1 MSAVP
6 RWALLSA
13 AGAPLF
19 LIGGWT
25 LAQAAQPDEF
35 DPVRQTISALA
46 AADADQRWIMTVGLA
61 GLGIC
66 HLATALGLVVAA
78 PAGRGLLALGG
89 LATLV
94 LVAFPQHPGGGSTTH
109 VVAAGVAFVALAV
122 WPALAVPHR
131 AAPTVPSRAAPTVPS
146 RAAPPLGRARRDPPD
161 GSALRVRWA
170 ALAVTAVLLGLLGWF
185 AVEFFTDGAWI
196 GLTERLVA
204 AAEAVVPLAAVLAA
218 LASGRRPG

>member
-13 AGAPLF
+13 GGAPLF

-25 LAQAAQPDEF
+25 LAQAAQPDGF

-46 AADADQRWIMTVGLA
+46 ATGADHRWIMTA
-61 GLGIC
+61 GLTGLGLC
-66 HLATALGLVVAA
+66 HLVTALGLVTAA

-94 LVAFPQHPGGGSTTH
+94 LVAFPQRPDGSTTH

-122 WPALAVPHR
+122 WPALAVPRR
-131 AAPTVPSRAAPTVPS
+131 AT
-146 RAAPPLGRARRDPPD
+146 PPLGGDQRQPPD
-161 GSALRVRWA
+161 GPAPSGRSRGA
-170 ALAVTAVLLGLLGWF
+170 ALAAAVVLLGLLGWF
-185 AVEFFTDGAWI
+185 AVEFFTDGARI

-204 AAEAVVPLAAVLAA
+204 GAEAVVPLAAVLAS
-218 LASGRRPG
+218 LVSQRRSASSGPR

>member
-25 LAQAAQPDEF
+25 LAQAAQPDGF

-131 AAPTVPSRAAPTVPS
+131 AAP
-146 RAAPPLGRARRDPPD
+146 PLDRVRRDPPD
-161 GSALRVRWA
+161 GSTPLVRWA
-170 ALAVTAVLLGLLGWF
+170 ALAVTAALLGLLGWF
-185 AVEFFTDGAWI
+185 AVEFFTDGARI

-218 LASGRRPG
+218 LASGRRPGPSAQR

>member
-13 AGAPLF
+13 GGAPLF

-46 AADADQRWIMTVGLA
+46 ASNADHRWIMTIGLA
-61 GLGIC
+61 GLGLC
-66 HLATALGLVVAA
+66 HLITALGLVTAA

-94 LVAFPQHPGGGSTTH
+94 LVAFPQRPAGDSMTH
-109 VVAAGVAFVALAV
+109 VVAAGVAFGALAV
-122 WPALAVPHR
+122 WPALAVPR
-131 AAPTVPSRAAPTVPS
+131 RV
-146 RAAPPLGRARRDPPD
+146 APPLDWDHRHPPD
-161 GSALRVRWA
+161 GSAPSGPARWTA
-170 ALAVTAVLLGLLGWF
+170 FAVAAVLLGLLGWF
-185 AVEFFTDGAWI
+185 AVELFADGARI

-204 AAEAVVPLAAVLAA
+204 AAEAAVPLAAVLAA
-218 LASGRRPG
+218 LASERRGGPSRPR

>member
-25 LAQAAQPDEF
+25 LAQAAQPDGF
-35 DPVRQTISALA
+35 DPIRQTISALA
-46 AADADQRWIMTVGLA
+46 AADADHRWIMTVGLA

-66 HLATALGLVVAA
+66 HLATALGLVTAA

-89 LATLV
+89 LATVV

-131 AAPTVPSRAAPTVPS
+131 AAPTVPRRAAPSLDRV
-146 RAAPPLGRARRDPPD
+146 RRDPPD
-161 GSALRVRWA
+161 GSAPRVRWA

-185 AVEFFTDGAWI
+185 AVEFFTDGPRI

-218 LASGRRPG
+218 LASGRRPGPSARR

>member
-25 LAQAAQPDEF
+25 LAQAAQSDEF

-122 WPALAVPHR
+122 WPALAVPRR
-131 AAPTVPSRAAPTVPS
+131 AAPS
-146 RAAPPLGRARRDPPD
+146 LGRARRDPPG
-161 GSALRVRWA
+161 GSAPRVRWT
-170 ALAVTAVLLGLLGWF
+170 ALAVTAALLGLLGWF

-218 LASGRRPG
+218 LAFGRRPG